1 MVYASINESGDL
13 VCMTQLPDRDVV
25 VMTVYAVKTSMAF
38 RYGVL

>member
-1 MVYASINESGDL
+1 MYASNNGTGDL
-13 VCMTQLPDRDVV
+13 VCITQFPDCDDV